1 MISYTF
7 IHTYTLIPENITV
20 DIFNIYNFLIFL
32 IFIITNINSESLFES
47 S

>member
-1 MISYTF
+1 MISYPF
-7 IHTYTLIPENITV
+7 IHTYILIPENITV